1 MKKLKDTIKISILLL
16 ISSLMLFSCDGKKEQ
31 QQLDG
36 TAINVSVGTPS
47 TPDGKGFF
55 SASGQIEASQF
66 ANIST
71 RTMGYVTKIPVKVGD
86 KVKKGQ
92 ALIHINNEDMEARK
106 AQAKAGLNQALARF
120 SISEKNF
127 ERFKILYEQNSAS
140 QKEFDDMKMQYE
152 IAQAQVES
160 ARQMQNEID
169 AMLMYSNI
177 KAPFNG
183 VITSKNV
190 NVGDLANPGQ
200 VLMSLETPGRYLA
213 TAMVPESQISLVK
226 QKDTVKIYV
235 KSSDLAMTG
244 IVSEVSTSSQFSG
257 GQYLVK
263 IKLVDTPKV
272 PLYTG
277 MFVSTAF
284 SGGDSSKSQILI
296 PKKVLVKKGGLVG
309 IYTVSSSNT
318 AILRWLK
325 LGRTMGDQIEV
336 LSGLAEDEQY
346 IVSAEGKLYNGV
358 KINIK

>member
-1 MKKLKDTIKISILLL
+1 MLLV
-16 ISSLMLFSCDGKKEQ
+16 SVVMLFSCDGKKEQ
-31 QQLDG
+31 QQPEG
-36 TAINVSVGTPS
+36 SPISVTVATPS
-47 TPDGKGFF
+47 TPEGKGFF

-71 RTMGYVTKIPVKVGD
+71 RTMGYVTKIYVKVGD

-106 AQAKAGLNQALARF
+106 AQAKAALNQAQARF

-127 ERFKILYEQNSAS
+127 ERFKTLYEQNSAS
-140 QKEFDDMKMQYE
+140 QRELDEMKMQYE

-160 ARQMQNEID
+160 ARQVQNEID

-183 VITSKNV
+183 VVTSKNV
-190 NVGDLANPGQ
+190 NVGDMANPGQ

-213 TAMVPESQISLVK
+213 TAMVPESQIALVK
-226 QKDTVKIYV
+226 PEDTVKVYV
-235 KSSDLAMTG
+235 KSSDLSMTG
-244 IVSEVSTSSQFSG
+244 VVNEVSTSSQFSG

-263 IKLVDTPKV
+263 IKLLDTPKLS
-272 PLYTG
+272 LYTG

-284 SGGDSSKSQILI
+284 SGGAASQGQILI
-296 PKKVLVKKGGLVG
+296 PREVLVKKGGLEG
-309 IYTVSSSNT
+309 IYTVSSSDT

-336 LSGLAEDEQY
+336 LSGLAADEQY
-346 IVSAEGKLYNGV
+346 IVTADGKLYNGV

>member
-1 MKKLKDTIKISILLL
+1 MKNMKDKIKIFALLL
-16 ISSLMLFSCDGKKEQ
+16 IPSVILFSCDGKKDQ
-31 QQLDG
+31 QKLTDNV
-36 TAINVSVGTPS
+36 INVTVATPS
-47 TPDGKGFF
+47 APGGKGFF
-55 SASGQIEASQF
+55 NASGQIEASQF

-71 RTMGYVTKIPVKVGD
+71 RTMGYVTQIHVKVGD

-92 ALIHINNEDMEARK
+92 ALIHINNEDMEARR
-106 AQAKAGLNQALARF
+106 AQANAALNQAMARF
-120 SISEKNF
+120 SISKKNF
-127 ERFKILYEQNSAS
+127 ERFKTLHEQNSAS

-152 IAQAQVES
+152 IAEAQVES
-160 ARQMQNEID
+160 ARQVQNEID

-183 VITSKNV
+183 VITSKTV

-213 TAMVPESQISLVK
+213 TAMVPESQIALVK
-226 QKDTVKIYV
+226 QKDTVKVYV
-235 KSSDLAMTG
+235 KSNDLAMTG

-263 IKLVDTPKV
+263 IKLVDTPKI

-284 SGGDSSKSQILI
+284 LGGDPTKSQILI
-296 PKKVLVKKGGLVG
+296 PSEVLVKKGGLVG

-336 LSGLAEDEQY
+336 LSGLTADEQY
-346 IVSAEGKLYNGV
+346 IISADGKLYNGV